1 MKNIEYYIIIG
12 SSRGLGA
19 AIVDELLKDNRSKVI
34 GISRTPYENIIN
46 HTYWQASHRYQHVE
60 MDITQSSS
68 SVILKNISSNL
79 PLKQPVCVIF
89 NAAIVASDID
99 QDSQINYEQFENIN
113 KVGIDGFGNVLK
125 ACEQILLDTK
135 GVFVGIS
142 SFGAFVPPVFDPRI
156 AYPASKAYLNMALR
170 CLRTTWDKIDIITIN
185 LGHIGGKKTGFFSQ
199 WISPSYTKT
208 ARKIIKIIK
217 AKKIPQTVNYP
228 FIYQIVYGFILGFIP
243 DALYQRI
250 FTGLKKWMSAEKI

>member
-1 MKNIEYYIIIG
+1 MKNIQYYIIIG

-19 AIVDELLKDNRSKVI
+19 AIVNELLKDNNSKVI

-60 MDITQSSS
+60 MDITQSSN

-79 PLKQPVCVIF
+79 PLEQPVCVIF
-89 NAAIVASDID
+89 NAALVASEIN
-99 QDSQINYEQFENIN
+99 QYKQINYEQFEKIN

-142 SFGAFVPPVFDPRI
+142 SFSAFVPPVFDPRI

-170 CLRTTWDKIDIITIN
+170 CLRTTWDKVDIITIN
-185 LGHIGGKKTGFFSQ
+185 LGHIGGEKNDFLSQ

-208 ARKIIKIIK
+208 ACKIINIIR

-228 FIYQIVYGFILGFIP
+228 FIYKIVYGFILGFVS
-243 DALYQRI
+243 DTFYKYI
-250 FTGLKKWMSAEKI
+250 FTKLKKLTFFK